1 MAVSKRKRWPLYQAA
16 SPRVF
21 FATQIPLVSP
31 FFCRCEH
38 RRSDLT
44 CFSLERTII
53 SMVIKPKCLLAAVSR
68 LTANM
73 GNPETRW
80 NRVRHTKCCRS
91 SYNHAEWWADA
102 AIKQI
107 LVDQVVPSV
116 RVGDVGLT
124 YVTNG
129 GTTHAYNKV
138 FSNDIPFTADCFGA
152 WHAVCDDGC
161 SSLGRPG
168 G

>member
-1 MAVSKRKRWPLYQAA
+1 
-16 SPRVF
+16 
-21 FATQIPLVSP
+21 LVSP
-31 FFCRCEH
+31 FFCRCGH

-53 SMVIKPKCLLAAVSR
+53 SMVIKSKCRLVAVSR
-68 LTANM
+68 LTVDVCNL
-73 GNPETRW
+73 ETRW
-80 NRVRHTKCCRS
+80 NMVRHTKCCRS

-116 RVGDVGLT
+116 CVGDVGLT

-129 GTTHAYNKV
+129 GTTHAYNRV
-138 FSNDIPFTADCFGA
+138 FS
-152 WHAVCDDGC
+152 
-161 SSLGRPG
+161 
-168 G
+168 